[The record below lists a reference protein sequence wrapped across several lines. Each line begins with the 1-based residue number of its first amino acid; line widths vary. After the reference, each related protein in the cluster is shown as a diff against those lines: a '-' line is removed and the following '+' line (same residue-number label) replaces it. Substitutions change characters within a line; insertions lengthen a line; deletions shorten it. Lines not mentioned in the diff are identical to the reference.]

1 MFNKEPSKIALPYNR
16 EQLDAFQMFDDDW
29 QIAIGNY
36 CGQILHHLP
45 SHALLIQKL
54 KKDNLNIVF
63 PPSDFTTCSL
73 CNKLNADLFGTIR
86 CKTVDKVKRSPPDN
100 KKILTQNLLRVEE
113 VFMFF
118 SQGADSSIW
127 IPDRLIRHKRKREL
141 LCRHRR
147 GKQPHRKPRAGPAL
161 LTDGT

>member
-1 MFNKEPSKIALPYNR
+1 
-16 EQLDAFQMFDDDW
+16 MFDDDW

-127 IPDRLIRHKRKREL
+127 ILDRLIRHKRKREL